1 MTVIKK
7 IRTKMANAVETQK
20 SDWQAQVPGKWILF
34 GEHAVLRG
42 SQAIV
47 FPLRSRFLDLSY
59 LKSSSE
65 FNIQITGLCASD
77 LEMIIWSVME
87 KALSELGIK
96 RSDLKGDLNIHSNIQ
111 FGAGMGA
118 SATLAVGLTLFF
130 QHLGVLKVEPFLF
143 AKKLEDLFHGESSG
157 VDVAVA
163 LHQKPLIFEK
173 NKENIFFDLKNLP
186 LLYLSYTGQRG
197 VTKDCVTKVKKLI
210 SDKPEQ
216 ALAVDARMKSVAQ
229 DYIKA
234 HFEWTESEWI
244 EHLNKAQSCFESW
257 DLVPV
262 AVEQHIQ
269 TLKKAGALA
278 CKLTGS
284 GNGGYVLSL
293 WSEKPKSED
302 LAAELIPVF

>member
-1 MTVIKK
+1 MMEKTVDTHK
-7 IRTKMANAVETQK
+7 A
-20 SDWQAQVPGKWILF
+20 DWRVQVPGKWILF

-47 FPLRSRFLDLSY
+47 FPLKSRFLELSHIN
-59 LKSSSE
+59 SSSE
-65 FNIQITGLCASD
+65 FKIEISGFCASD

-87 KALSELGIK
+87 KALIELGIK
-96 RSDLKGDLNIHSNIQ
+96 RSDLNGDLRIHSQIQ

-130 QHLGVLKVEPFLF
+130 QYLGVLKSEPFLF

-163 LHQKPLIFEK
+163 LHQRPLIFEK
-173 NKENIFFDLKNLP
+173 NKENVFFDFKKMP
-186 LLYLSYTGQRG
+186 RLYLSYTGQRG

-210 SDKPEQ
+210 SEKPEE
-216 ALAVDARMKSVAQ
+216 ALAVDLRMKAVAHAFIQ
-229 DYIKA
+229 A
-234 HFEWTESEWI
+234 HFEWTKQEWI
-244 EHLNKAQSCFESW
+244 DYLNKAQSCFESW

-284 GNGGYVLSL
+284 GNGGYVLSF
-293 WSEKPKSED
+293 WDEEPK
-302 LAAELIPVF
+302 LQTLTTELIPVF

>member
-1 MTVIKK
+1 MTKTNEIQQS
-7 IRTKMANAVETQK
+7 N
-20 SDWQAQVPGKWILF
+20 WQVQVPGKWILF

-42 SQAIV
+42 SPAIV
-47 FPLRSRFLDLSY
+47 FPLRSRYLNLSY
-59 LKSSSE
+59 VNNSLE
-65 FNIQITGLCASD
+65 FKIQITGLCASD
-77 LEMIIWSVME
+77 LEIIIWSVME
-87 KALSELGIK
+87 KALSELTVK
-96 RSDLKGDLNIHSNIQ
+96 RSDLKGELQIHSNIQ

-130 QHLGVLKVEPFLF
+130 QHLGLLKTDPFLF

-173 NKENIFFDLKNLP
+173 NKENVFFDSEKLP
-186 LLYLSYTGQRG
+186 FLYLSYTGQRG
-197 VTKDCVTKVKKLI
+197 VTKDCVNKVKTLI
-210 SDKPEQ
+210 SEKPEQ
-216 ALAVDARMKSVAQ
+216 ALAIDERMKSVAQ
-229 DYIKA
+229 DFIKA
-234 HFEWTESEWI
+234 RFSWTEQEWV

-257 DLVPV
+257 HLVPT
-262 AVEQHIQ
+262 AVEQHIHK
-269 TLKKAGALA
+269 LKKAGALA

-293 WSEKPKSED
+293 WSEKPTAEQLTPE